1 MENINMKYFII
12 LLTPLFCF
20 SQTIWDGPM
29 MTFTKQNFNN
39 PSLEN
44 SQDRITD
51 LVWLTRGGDN
61 VLFNA
66 KTQSSAPNNGYNS
79 PEDTRWAEGDTNNLS
94 SLVFSD
100 FKSAAPK
107 SSNGTPRVKNMVG
120 KNYVVHLITD
130 NIYIDLKMLSWQQGG
145 GNGGGFSY
153 ERSTNPNLSVE
164 LKNAANVFVY
174 PNPTIGFVRA
184 NQDIV
189 LQIRVYDFNGK
200 QLMETDASSVDL
212 SAFKNGVYFL
222 QLFRSDTKNWV
233 TKRVVKLE

>member
-1 MENINMKYFII
+1 MKNINMKNIII
-12 LLTPLFCF
+12 LITPLFCF

-153 ERSTNPNLSVE
+153 ESSTNPNLSVE
-164 LKNAANVFVY
+164 FKNAVNVFVY
-174 PNPTIGFVRA
+174 PNPTI
-184 NQDIV
+184 
-189 LQIRVYDFNGK
+189 
-200 QLMETDASSVDL
+200 
-212 SAFKNGVYFL
+212 
-222 QLFRSDTKNWV
+222 DTI
-233 TKRVVKLE
+233 

>member
-66 KTQSSAPNNGYNS
+66 KTQSSAR
-79 PEDTRWAEGDTNNLS
+79 TTVTIA
-94 SLVFSD
+94 
-100 FKSAAPK
+100 
-107 SSNGTPRVKNMVG
+107 
-120 KNYVVHLITD
+120 
-130 NIYIDLKMLSWQQGG
+130 LKIQDG
-145 GNGGGFSY
+145 
-153 ERSTNPNLSVE
+153 
-164 LKNAANVFVY
+164 LKEIQ
-174 PNPTIGFVRA
+174 T
-184 NQDIV
+184 
-189 LQIRVYDFNGK
+189 
-200 QLMETDASSVDL
+200 T
-212 SAFKNGVYFL
+212 FL
-222 QLFRSDTKNWV
+222 A
-233 TKRVVKLE
+233 